1 MEDILDVHVHTFTI
15 PADTHSRHS
24 HTLSLLTRAPSSSHG
39 HAHTH
44 THALSLSVFL
54 CFDPLSLSLSLNQ
67 SKLSQLPQL
76 EAFRFDSISLSCIDS
91 PCKKAGP
98 FEGRDVEK
106 RHSAKR
112 VSLAPHLERPRSSIP
127 LWKVTKRMLGGARL
141 FELGYTGLLLL
152 LLVTILRIG
161 LFS

>member
-1 MEDILDVHVHTFTI
+1 MLGRHIRR
-15 PADTHSRHS
+15 PRTHIHNTRR
-24 HTLSLLTRAPSSSHG
+24 HTLSPITHTLIAHTRTFLLSRAHTRALSH
-39 HAHTH
+39 
-44 THALSLSVFL
+44 SVFF
-54 CFDPLSLSLSLNQ
+54 CFDPLSLNQ

-91 PCKKAGP
+91 PCKKAGR
-98 FEGRDVEK
+98 FEGRDVESCQ
-106 RHSAKR
+106 SAKR